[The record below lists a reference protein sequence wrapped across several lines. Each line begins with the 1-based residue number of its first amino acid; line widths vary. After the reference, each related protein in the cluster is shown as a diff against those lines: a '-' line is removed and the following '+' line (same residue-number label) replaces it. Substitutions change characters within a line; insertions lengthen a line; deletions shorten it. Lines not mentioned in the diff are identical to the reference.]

1 MLPNAHTL
9 TLIANG
15 VGLVAV
21 VLFVASYQMKR
32 RSGIILCNA
41 VSRTLYILQYI
52 LLGAF
57 SGAVLDVIGLISSV
71 LAAKKDARVIK
82 KLRVPILIL
91 INLAMLIA
99 TLLLYKTPW
108 DILPFVGVLL
118 HTTAFWLTD
127 EKKIRA
133 LSILGSPFWLAYN
146 AHSLAFGS
154 AAGDLFTIISIGIAI
169 LRYDILKRKKDA

>member
-1 MLPNAHTL
+1 M

-32 RSGIILCNA
+32 RNGIIVCNS
-41 VSRTLYILQYI
+41 VSRALYILQYV

-57 SGAVLDVIGLISSV
+57 SGAVLDVIGLLSSM
-71 LAAKKDARVIK
+71 LAARKDTPLMK
-82 KLRVPILIL
+82 KLRIPVLIL
-91 INLAMLIA
+91 INASMLVA
-99 TLLLYKTPW
+99 TVLLYETVW
-108 DILPFVGVLL
+108 DVLPFIGVLL

-133 LSILGSPFWLAYN
+133 LSILGSPFWFAYN
-146 AHSLAFGS
+146 AHSLALGS
-154 AAGDLFTIISIGIAI
+154 AAGDIFTIVSIGIAI
-169 LRYDILKRKKDA
+169 LRYDILKKKKDAP

>member
-1 MLPNAHTL
+1 MTY
-9 TLIANG
+9 IANG

-32 RSGIILCNA
+32 RSGIIVCNA
-41 VSRTLYILQYI
+41 ISRALYILQYI

-57 SGAVLDVIGLISSV
+57 SGAVLDVIGLVSSV
-71 LAAKKDARVIK
+71 LAARKDTPLMR
-82 KLRVPILIL
+82 KLRVPVLIL
-91 INLAMLIA
+91 INASMLIA
-99 TLLLYKTPW
+99 TVLLYESVW
-108 DILPFVGVLL
+108 DVLPFIGVLL

-133 LSILGSPFWLAYN
+133 LSILGSPFWFAYN

-154 AAGDLFTIISIGIAI
+154 AAGDLFTIVSIGIAI
-169 LRYDILKRKKDA
+169 LRYDILKKEKDAS